1 MVSIF
6 DIKDLFLKEVIKK
19 GDIDVVYVKTD
30 GNISDVLAKC
40 LPKAKFIKLRDFLR
54 GDVLPI
60 PEDKS
65 RWSRTLRDIHE
76 QEEAS

>member
-1 MVSIF
+1 MVATGVPRNVRAVSP
-6 DIKDLFLKEVIKK
+6 LC
-19 GDIDVVYVKTD
+19 YVKTD
-30 GNISDVLAKC
+30 GNISDVLTKC
-40 LPKAKFIKLRDFLR
+40 LPKAKFVKLRDFLR

-65 RWSRTLRDIHE
+65 QWSRTLRDIHE

>member
-1 MVSIF
+1 M
-6 DIKDLFLKEVIKK
+6 
-19 GDIDVVYVKTD
+19 VYVKTD
-30 GNISDVLAKC
+30 GNISDVLTKC
-40 LPKAKFIKLRDFLR
+40 LPKGKFIKLRDFLR

-65 RWSRTLRDIHE
+65 HWSRTLRDIHE